1 MDRIGCLLFSDASLM
16 GSKLIVIF
24 ENDWPSAKVGAGHFA
39 TDAGE
44 LIEVLRGFIGSGRL
58 GCGVHAAISKL

>member
-1 MDRIGCLLFSDASLM
+1 M